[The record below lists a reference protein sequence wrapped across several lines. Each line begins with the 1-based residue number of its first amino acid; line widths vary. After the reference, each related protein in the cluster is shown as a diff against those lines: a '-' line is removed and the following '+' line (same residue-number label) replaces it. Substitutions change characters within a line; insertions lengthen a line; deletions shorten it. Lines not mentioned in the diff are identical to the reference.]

1 MLPVTQDHLTQE
13 MTTNRQMR
21 PMIRPVENQYGCE
34 ITLES
39 AQGIPLPPTTKDF
52 DRTMVVKRA
61 VRIGIFN
68 ANKKDYFANAV

>member
-1 MLPVTQDHLTQE
+1 M
-13 MTTNRQMR
+13 
-21 PMIRPVENQYGCE
+21 
-34 ITLES
+34 
-39 AQGIPLPPTTKDF
+39 PPTTKDF